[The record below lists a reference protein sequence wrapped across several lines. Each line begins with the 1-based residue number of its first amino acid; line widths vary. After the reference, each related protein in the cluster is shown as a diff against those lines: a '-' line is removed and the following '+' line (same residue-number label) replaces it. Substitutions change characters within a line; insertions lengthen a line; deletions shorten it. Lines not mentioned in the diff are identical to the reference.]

1 MTLSSE
7 RFAAPADSL
16 TTSLPGFIEM
26 GQVLQ
31 ELTSAQERY
40 DHGFQ
45 KGYMAGYAE
54 GARQA
59 QAENAAELAAHKAA
73 WAATQARASTLV
85 GRLASAV
92 DEYLARWGARDV
104 ALTEQLTGAVFE
116 LAEAVVACELR
127 TRPDRAAQVAR
138 AVLADLPTGPVVARV
153 HPDDEAFMGE
163 ALARGATSGVA
174 IVADPSV
181 GPGGCVVSCSGT
193 TVDARVSE
201 ALRRARDAFC
211 EPPVAPGAGTDEAGT
226 DEAGT
231 DEVAR

>member
-7 RFAAPADSL
+7 RFAAPPDGL
-16 TTSLPGFIEM
+16 TTSLPGFVEM
-26 GQVLQ
+26 GEVLQ

-59 QAENAAELAAHKAA
+59 QAESAAELASHQAV
-73 WAATQARASTLV
+73 WAAAQARAGALV
-85 GRLASAV
+85 RQMAGAAE
-92 DEYLARWGARDV
+92 EYLARWGARDV
-104 ALTEQLTGAVFE
+104 ALSDQLIGAAFE

-127 TRPDRAAQVAR
+127 SRPDRPLQVAK
-138 AVLADLPTGPVVARV
+138 AVLADMPTGPVTVRV
-153 HPDDEAFMGE
+153 HPDDEAFMGD
-163 ALARGATSGVA
+163 ALATAGAA
-174 IVADPSV
+174 PSV
-181 GPGGCVVSCSGT
+181 TIVTDPAVGAGGCVVMCGGT

-211 EPPVAPGAGTDEAGT
+211 APPAGEA
-226 DEAGT
+226 
-231 DEVAR
+231 R